1 MNPRSSLI
9 LDTVLET
16 IFRTAIVFSLFLLF
30 AGHNAPGG
38 GFVGGLVTATA
49 LVLRYVAGGTP
60 RIDSVARV
68 APRHLLGGGLFLAG
82 ITGAA
87 GWLWGDAFL
96 TSVKVEGSLPLLGH
110 LKATSA
116 LPFDIGV
123 YLVVVGLGLVILRSL
138 GAEAER

>member
-1 MNPRSSLI
+1 MSPRSSLI

-16 IFRTAIVFSLFLLF
+16 IFRTAVVFSLFLLF
-30 AGHNAPGG
+30 AGHNSPGG
-38 GFVGGLVTATA
+38 GFVGGLVTAAA

-82 ITGAA
+82 LTGVG
-87 GWLWGDAFL
+87 GWLWGDVFL
-96 TSVKVEGSLPLLGH
+96 KSVKVDLVVPLLGEIH
-110 LKATSA
+110 ATSA